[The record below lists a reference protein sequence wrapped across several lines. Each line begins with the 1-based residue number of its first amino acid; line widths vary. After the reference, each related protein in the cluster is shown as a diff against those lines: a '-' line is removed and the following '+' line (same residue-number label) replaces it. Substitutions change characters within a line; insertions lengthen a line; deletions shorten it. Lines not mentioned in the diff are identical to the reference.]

1 LDFTE
6 WFSFVELHV
15 DWWIGL
21 CLSWVALDIGSFMP
35 DEEECVDVLRRIRW
49 SDGVV
54 CPHCSSRSVIR
65 SGRHLLLYQRYRCKD
80 CGRIFNDKTGTV
92 FEGSRIPL
100 RVWFFTAL
108 MLQYKVSILE
118 LSRTLG
124 MYYDAA
130 YRMVKK
136 LRESIYL
143 NQIEGRLRGI
153 VEMDE
158 LYVTAGLK
166 GKRG

>member
-1 LDFTE
+1 M
-6 WFSFVELHV
+6 
-15 DWWIGL
+15 
-21 CLSWVALDIGSFMP
+21 DIGSFMP
-35 DEEECVDVLRRIRW
+35 DEEECTGVLRLIRW
-49 SDGVV
+49 ADGVV
-54 CPHCSSRSVIR
+54 CPHCSSSKVVR
-65 SGRHLLLYQRYRCKD
+65 SGKHLDLYQRYLCKD
-80 CGRIFNDKTGTV
+80 CRSIFNDKTRTV
-92 FEGSRIPL
+92 FEDSRFPL

-118 LSRTLG
+118 LSKTLK
-124 MYYDAA
+124 MYYDAT

-143 NQIEGRLRGI
+143 NQIQGRLKGI

-166 GKRG
+166 GKKG

>member
-1 LDFTE
+1 
-6 WFSFVELHV
+6 
-15 DWWIGL
+15 
-21 CLSWVALDIGSFMP
+21 MP
-35 DEEECVDVLRRIRW
+35 DEEECIGVLRRIRW
-49 SDGVV
+49 DDGVV
-54 CPHCSSRSVIR
+54 CPHCSSRNVIR
-65 SGRHLLLYQRYRCKD
+65 SGRHLYFYQRYLCKG
-80 CGRIFNDKTGTV
+80 CGRIFSDKTGTV

-118 LSRTLG
+118 LSKTLE
-124 MYYDAA
+124 MYYDAT
-130 YRMVKK
+130 YRMVRK

-143 NQIEGRLRGI
+143 NQIERKLKGI

-166 GKRG
+166 GKRGSRILEGQG

>member
-1 LDFTE
+1 
-6 WFSFVELHV
+6 
-15 DWWIGL
+15 
-21 CLSWVALDIGSFMP
+21 MP
-35 DEEECVDVLRRIRW
+35 DEEECVNVLRRIRW

-54 CPHCSSRSVIR
+54 CPHCSSKSVIR

-92 FEGSRIPL
+92 FEGSRMPL

-118 LSRTLG
+118 LSKTLK
-124 MYYDAA
+124 MYYDAT

-143 NQIEGRLRGI
+143 NQIRGKLRGV
-153 VEMDE
+153 VEIDE
-158 LYVTAGLK
+158 TYVTAGLK
-166 GKRG
+166 GKRGLSILEGRVSESGGGAPIGVISRPS